1 MKSNNKERTM
11 KKVWNKVREAAWWL
25 WDMLG
30 WLLAIPEMIAEE
42 REIEAECEEE
52 RLRSA
57 WKLDRERKERAFEAE
72 GRAA

>member
-1 MKSNNKERTM
+1 MMLTG
-11 KKVWNKVREAAWWL
+11 WWE
-25 WDMLG
+25 W
-30 WLLAIPEMIAEE
+30 IAEE

-57 WKLDRERKERAFEAE
+57 WKLSRDRKECAFEAE